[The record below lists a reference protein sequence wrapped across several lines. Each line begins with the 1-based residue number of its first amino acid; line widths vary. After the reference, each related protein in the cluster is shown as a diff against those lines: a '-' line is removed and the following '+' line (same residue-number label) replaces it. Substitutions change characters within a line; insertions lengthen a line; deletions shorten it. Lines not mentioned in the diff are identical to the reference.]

1 MTVCHIKDG
10 KRQGV
15 VENRR
20 STLKTD
26 AMVAQ
31 IFSGFLGIPCK
42 DMLQYTTPS
51 QVCRRQAEIFCT
63 MYTSQVNLMPIC
75 QRADQTAIWLP
86 QATHHHGA
94 EFPC

>member
-31 IFSGFLGIPCK
+31 IVLGLTGIPRKNIPQRLTSTVRHNGFFPAPLAPNMKYPECANTVL
-42 DMLQYTTPS
+42 D
-51 QVCRRQAEIFCT
+51 RFC
-63 MYTSQVNLMPIC
+63 L
-75 QRADQTAIWLP
+75 L
-86 QATHHHGA
+86 
-94 EFPC
+94 